1 MAQDD
6 DDDDDDD
13 AASGAGAGELGG
25 RAYRCSLVS

>member
-25 RAYRCSLVS
+25 EGLPLQLS

>member
-1 MAQDD
+1 MAPDD

-25 RAYRCSLVS
+25 EGGPTAAA